1 VLEALGIDITLAPE
15 DVARCIDEVGVG
27 FLFAQALHS
36 SMKHAGPTR
45 REIGIRTVF
54 NILGPLTNPAGAK
67 RQLMGVY
74 DPRLVPVLAEVAGRL
89 GAEKVLAVHGH
100 PGMDEVSA
108 SGPTMV
114 AQYDSTSDAVSVY
127 EITPEQVGIARGT
140 LADIAGGDA
149 AANARMVRAVL
160 EGEHGPKRDIVLLNA
175 AAAFMVADKVP
186 DLAAGV
192 LLARET
198 IDSGRALSTLE
209 ALVTV
214 SQRLSAAAKAREG
227 ASA

>member
-1 VLEALGIDITLAPE
+1 
-15 DVARCIDEVGVG
+15 
-27 FLFAQALHS
+27 
-36 SMKHAGPTR
+36 
-45 REIGIRTVF
+45 
-54 NILGPLTNPAGAK
+54 
-67 RQLMGVY
+67 
-74 DPRLVPVLAEVAGRL
+74 
-89 GAEKVLAVHGH
+89 
-100 PGMDEVSA
+100 MDEVSA